1 MTTLLDVN
9 VLIALLD
16 QSHVHH
22 EEATDFLASQA
33 QDGWATCPLT
43 ENGVLRIL
51 GRPTGKGGIG
61 SPELVRELLTAWR
74 GYRGHQFWPD
84 DVSLF
89 TSDLFPTL
97 PDSQHLT
104 DVYLLGLAVKH
115 GGRLATFDK
124 SLTALRVSGGPAA
137 LHCIPTNQEK
147 A

>member
-22 EEATDFLASQA
+22 QTATGFLKRQA
-33 QDGWATCPLT
+33 PDGWATCPLT

-51 GRPTGKGGIG
+51 GRPTAKGGTG
-61 SPELVRELLTAWR
+61 SPELVRVLLNAWR

-84 DVSLF
+84 DVSLLEGG
-89 TSDLFPTL
+89 LFSSL
-97 PDSQHLT
+97 PDSQGLT

-124 SLTALRVSGGPAA
+124 NLDASRVSGGPSAWY
-137 LHCIPTNQEK
+137 CIPWE
-147 A
+147 